1 MQAQGQ
7 GGGDNGKRQGMLAV
21 NDLNYVLSPDLS
33 VSVNNTYKNHFFQ
46 STEYTHRQRGICILN
61 TGADYADTRTS
72 SLEFTLRI
80 PDTAVAAAFGKHGS
94 AINVIKTITISTRSG
109 DEVARITD
117 LNHLSAMT
125 NGFKYSEDWMTT
137 VGQAAGFGGMVFQSG
152 HVASDAQ
159 FSIPLY
165 LLTEFFGYG
174 RLTPAM
180 VMAGMRIELEW
191 EDPSVAFQAF
201 NTGSDTAASQSV
213 TGYTIVNPYISI
225 RSVQLTDGSQRALNE
240 MSAVNG
246 LEIVYCDWERT
257 EVSADTN
264 RFHTEVRKAASRALK
279 AFAAVRPNN
288 TAADEGKVD
297 SFSTEAWDAVR
308 WQWQLGSLYFPQQ
321 PISNDSPRLTLPETY
336 KHTLVACNTYKPEV
350 GKRSS
355 VPFRDNCN
363 YLQQNIGETI
373 ADPADLAAVADQLKF
388 EQRTGHDFS
397 DNTSTPWTEYANA
410 RLGTAASDAGRNG
423 TFCNGRSTV
432 AVTLE
437 RSDLFNLTGVP
448 INNARVLALQ
458 MEFLTT
464 VSRKMTIF
472 LKYVRLARVFL
483 NNTEVEQ

>member
-1 MQAQGQ
+1 MQQ
-7 GGGDNGKRQGMLAV
+7 GGGDGGGKRQGMLAV

-72 SLEFTLRI
+72 SLEFTVRVASTN
-80 PDTAVAAAFGKHGS
+80 TAVAAYLGKHGS
-94 AINVIKTITISTRSG
+94 ALNVIKTITISSRSG
-109 DEVARITD
+109 DEIARITD
-117 LNHLSAMT
+117 LNHLSAMC
-125 NGFKYSEDWMTT
+125 NGFKFSEDWHNT
-137 VGQAAGFGGMVFQSG
+137 VGQAAGFGGMCFQAG
-152 HVASDAQ
+152 HGAADAQ

-174 RLTPAM
+174 RLMPAM
-180 VMAGMRIELEW
+180 VLAGMRIELEW
-191 EDPSVAFQAF
+191 EDPAVAFQAF
-201 NTGSDTAASQSV
+201 EIGGDGAASESIN
-213 TGYTIVNPYISI
+213 GYTIVNPYISVRAI
-225 RSVQLTDGSQRALNE
+225 QLTDGSQRALNE

-279 AFAAVRPNN
+279 AFASVRTNH
-288 TAADEGKVD
+288 AASDEGKAD

-321 PISNDSPRLTLPETY
+321 PISNDEPRLILPETY
-336 KHTLVACNTYKPEV
+336 KHTLVACNTYKPDV
-350 GKRSS
+350 SSRSA
-355 VPFRDNCN
+355 VNFRDNAN
-363 YLQQNIGETI
+363 YLQQNIAEIST
-373 ADPADLAAVADQLKF
+373 DPAVVADVI
-388 EQRTGHDFS
+388 
-397 DNTSTPWTEYANA
+397 DNLRFDTPLGKSYTDNLTTPWSEPANT
-410 RLGTAASDAGRNG
+410 RLGTAASNAGRLG

-458 MEFLTT
+458 IEFLTT

-483 NNTEVEQ
+483 NNVEVEQ